1 MQQPVEEVVDIP
13 VDAPILPDSYSH
25 RPDVEKKLLDL
36 LVGKVSCRGSC
47 ISAHGMVCVHPG
59 AHDVRYII
67 LLFVHR
73 VGLVKLVSPLQLS
86 GPMWLCDPSSAMG
99 LPGSEW

>member
-25 RPDVEKKLLDL
+25 RPEVEKKLLDL

-47 ISAHGMVCVHPG
+47 ISAHGMVRPHSC
-59 AHDVRYII
+59 
-67 LLFVHR
+67 
-73 VGLVKLVSPLQLS
+73 
-86 GPMWLCDPSSAMG
+86 
-99 LPGSEW
+99 

>member
-25 RPDVEKKLLDL
+25 RPVVEKKLLDL

-47 ISAHGMVCVHPG
+47 ISAHGMVCVHTLVD
-59 AHDVRYII
+59 AHDVCY
-67 LLFVHR
+67 
-73 VGLVKLVSPLQLS
+73 
-86 GPMWLCDPSSAMG
+86 
-99 LPGSEW
+99 